1 MPMPGLAVQLYTL
14 RHLLDEDLERT
25 LAALAATGVEAVET
39 AGFHGRT
46 GEGMRAALDAAG
58 LAACSAHVPL
68 DRIEASPDAVFEE
81 LGTLGAGV
89 LVVPSVTPPITAA
102 EADSVV
108 ERLGAAAEAGTA
120 AGLRVAYHNHSFE
133 FTVLDDGSEL
143 WHRLIAAGAPW
154 ALEPDAGWL
163 QVAGLDPAPVL
174 RALAGRCPLV
184 HAKDVRPFGHE
195 WRDVP
200 VGEGVLDW
208 AGIVAAAREAGTEQ
222 LVVEFDTPTEDTL
235 RDIARSLDLLRGLLA
250 S

>member
-1 MPMPGLAVQLYTL
+1 
-14 RHLLDEDLERT
+14 
-25 LAALAATGVEAVET
+25 
-39 AGFHGRT
+39 
-46 GEGMRAALDAAG
+46 
-58 LAACSAHVPL
+58 
-68 DRIEASPDAVFEE
+68 
-81 LGTLGAGV
+81 
-89 LVVPSVTPPITAA
+89 
-102 EADSVV
+102 
-108 ERLGAAAEAGTA
+108 
-120 AGLRVAYHNHSFE
+120 VAYHNHSFE
-133 FTVLDDGSEL
+133 FAALDDGSEL
-143 WHRLIAAGAPW
+143 WHRLIAAGVPW

-235 RDIARSLDLLRGLLA
+235 RDIARSLDVLRGLLA